1 MIERGDVVL
10 TTLKSGAAPA
20 LPKGLPA
27 PPPQPTTYAL
37 YFNRK
42 QWNKVKEAIAN
53 PEDMLIV
60 EGWQAYDDQLKG
72 IAVWAM
78 NVTTKAL
85 QRQKRQTQP

>member
-1 MIERGDVVL
+1 MVGQGPSRRNPV
-10 TTLKSGAAPA
+10 K
-20 LPKGLPA
+20 K
-27 PPPQPTTYAL
+27 PTTVAYPLSGCLGCQLRLL
-37 YFNRK
+37 YPK

-72 IAVWAM
+72 IAVWAI

-85 QRQKRQTQP
+85 QRQKREAQP